1 MTKFAQLRS
10 LLQPLP
16 AAALVLLGAA
26 VTLAGAWT
34 FQSLGFEPCELCLKQ
49 RYPYYAALPL
59 ATAAIFLARN
69 APPYAARLLL
79 ALLAVIFVAS
89 AVVGGYHAGVEWK
102 FWPGPTD
109 CTGDFVKPASMED
122 FRRQMETTRIIRCDE
137 VSLRILGLSLADWN
151 VLVSAGIALVA
162 ALGATAPKKS

>member
-1 MTKFAQLRS
+1 MIFVS
-10 LLQPLP
+10 S
-16 AAALVLLGAA
+16 A
-26 VTLAGAWT
+26 VAGA
-34 FQSLGFEPCELCLKQ
+34 
-49 RYPYYAALPL
+49 
-59 ATAAIFLARN
+59 
-69 APPYAARLLL
+69 
-79 ALLAVIFVAS
+79 
-89 AVVGGYHAGVEWK
+89 YHAGVEWK

-122 FRRQMETTRIIRCDE
+122 FRKQMETMRIVRCDE

>member
-1 MTKFAQLRS
+1 MTKIAQLRF

-59 ATAAIFLARN
+59 AAAAIFLARN
-69 APPYAARLLL
+69 APPFTAKLVL
-79 ALLAVIFVAS
+79 ALLAVIFIAS
-89 AVVGGYHAGVEWK
+89 AVAGGYHAGVEWK

-122 FRRQMETTRIIRCDE
+122 FRKQMESMRIVRCDE